1 MENKNLDEVIQILY
15 GYLCGKCLSHEDLI
29 IKIKELTILP
39 KYKNLSSN
47 DINNIAFEYERRYG
61 SKTFVPGTTLIS
73 KEASDTWFHEKKRKM
88 TIEEHSFENR
98 YKKYLMF
105 ERFGE
110 NAIKKILEDTE
121 KVLSLCADPESN
133 EKRRGLVMGDVQS
146 GKTSNYLALANMA
159 CDYGYKLVLIL
170 AGLTDSLRI
179 QTQERVDE
187 GLIGAISSTIGKKE
201 EIKYVG
207 VGLDEYKHY
216 CIPLTDDENDF
227 SAMAATS
234 NDFNKPLVLVV
245 KKNKNILTNLKK
257 WLKPGHN
264 DISSR
269 NILII
274 DDECDN
280 ASVNTKKQEDPSIM
294 NLLIREIFNNFNCAS
309 YVGFTA
315 TPFANIFINPEGN
328 SINDDLFPSDFI
340 HRLKAAPESYFGAD
354 KVFGGDSNHLVL
366 LNETER
372 GFFPPKHKKNDVFSG
387 LCDSMKKAICD
398 FLLCNCI
405 RTYRGDKLKHR
416 SMMFNITPF
425 NDLHE
430 DIKLGVENYI
440 RKLQD
445 IILQY
450 DKYPIDKF
458 IKDPEMNRLYYNY
471 TNDDF
476 YSKCNS
482 EISFDEI
489 KSLLYDEV
497 SLIKVA
503 IMNNKYVGEKRFNYD
518 KYKETGARV
527 IMIGGYV
534 LSRGL
539 TLKGLMTSY
548 YSRNAAAYDTLLQ
561 MCRWFGYR
569 PNYEDLCR
577 VYMSQISID
586 SFGAVIEAIENLDEQ
601 LRIMNIQGKEP
612 KDFGLMIQESPDTLE
627 TKLIITARNKMKSTK
642 VVNTFLNYSGE
653 CVDTSKLF
661 VDYKQNDYNTK
672 QLEKFYCDLEE
683 NSYKLLSING
693 RRMFVDVLPNLIS
706 EFIRGLHIPLENKKF
721 NSENIANFIGEA
733 KYYDKWDVVFATG
746 NEKEGKDKFKLFDL
760 EINPIERK
768 FEYRPGEDIVRISK
782 NNNRLIEPG
791 IFDSGLTGVQ
801 REDAK
806 KSASERAKANKKNKV
821 NLIARDYLSV
831 KDRKPLLVIL
841 PIKLSCD
848 KNDTD
853 EDKKIKE
860 EVIQK
865 YNGKYLIGIGIGFA
879 GKEEKVM
886 MKYKINLIK
895 YKELM
900 NKYDTSDEEEEEND

>member
-1 MENKNLDEVIQILY
+1 MENKNLDEVIQMLY
-15 GYLCGKCLSHEDLI
+15 GYLGGKCLSHEDLI

-39 KYKNLSSN
+39 KYCNLSSS
-47 DINNIAFEYERRYG
+47 DINNIVFEYEKRYG
-61 SKTFVPGTTLIS
+61 SKTFVPGTTLVS

-88 TIEEHSFENR
+88 TDEEHSFENR

-110 NAIKKILEDTE
+110 NAIKKIIEDTE

-159 CDYGYKLVLIL
+159 YDYGYKIVLIL
-170 AGLTDSLRI
+170 AGMTDSLRI

-187 GLIGAISSTIGKKE
+187 GLIGAISSTIEKKE
-201 EIKYVG
+201 VLKYIG
-207 VGLDEYKHY
+207 VGINECRHY
-216 CIPLTDDENDF
+216 CVPLTTNEHDF

-245 KKNKNILTNLKK
+245 KKNKSILTNLKK

-280 ASVNTKKQEDPSIM
+280 ASVNTKKQEDPSSI
-294 NLLIREIFNNFNCAS
+294 NLLIREIYNNFNCAS

-315 TPFANIFINPEGN
+315 TPFANIFINPEKN
-328 SINDDLFPSDFI
+328 TINDDLFPSDFI

-354 KVFGGDSNHLVL
+354 KVFGEESSHLVV
-366 LNETER
+366 LNENER
-372 GFFPPKHKKNDVFSG
+372 GFFDPKHKKNDVFPG
-387 LCDSMKKAICD
+387 LCESMKNAICD

-405 RTYRGDKLKHR
+405 RTFRGDKLKHR
-416 SMMFNITPF
+416 SMMFNITPY

-450 DKYPIDKF
+450 DKYPIEKF
-458 IKDPEMNRLYYNY
+458 IKDPEMNRLYVNY

-476 YSKCNS
+476 YANCNL

-489 KSLLYDEV
+489 KQLLYDEI
-497 SLIKVA
+497 SLFKVA
-503 IMNNKYVGEKRFNYD
+503 IINNKYVGDKRFNYD
-518 KYKETGARV
+518 NYKETGARV

-548 YSRNAAAYDTLLQ
+548 YSRNASAYDTLLQ

-569 PNYEDLCR
+569 PNHEDLCR

-586 SFGAVIEAIENLDEQ
+586 SFGAVIDAIENLDEQ
-601 LRIMNIQGKEP
+601 LRIMNVQGKEP
-612 KDFGLMIQESPDTLE
+612 KDFGLMVQESPDRLE

-653 CVDTSKLF
+653 CIDTSKLF
-661 VDYKQNDYNTK
+661 VDYKHNDYNTK
-672 QLEKFYCDLEE
+672 QLESFYKELE
-683 NSYKLLSING
+683 NNG
-693 RRMFVDVLPNLIS
+693 FSLVILNKRRMFVDVLPSLIS
-706 EFIRGLHIPLENKKF
+706 KFIRSLHIPLENKKF
-721 NSENIANFIGEA
+721 DAENIANFIEEA

-746 NEKEGKDKFKLFDL
+746 NERQGKEKFKLFDL
-760 EINPIERK
+760 EIDPIERK
-768 FEYRPGEDIVRISK
+768 FEYRTGEEIVRISK

-791 IFDSGLTGVQ
+791 IFDSGLDSNQ
-801 REDAK
+801 LEEAK
-806 KSASERAKANKKNKV
+806 KSATDRAKANKKEKV
-821 NLIARDYLSV
+821 TLIARDYLSV
-831 KDRKPLLVIL
+831 KGRKPLLVIL
-841 PIKLSCD
+841 PIKLTCD
-848 KNDTD
+848 KNDSD
-853 EDKKIKE
+853 EDKIIKE

-865 YNGKYLIGIGIGFA
+865 FNGKYLIGIGIGFA
-879 GKEEKVM
+879 GKDEKVM
-886 MKYKINLIK
+886 MTYKINLVK

-900 NKYDTSDEEEEEND
+900 NKYNDEEEEEND